1 MNSRIGFQT
10 KSNTAIWPPQTQT
23 TGDRHTMLPSED
35 LEKSFVVSNSED
47 GQTSKTH
54 FAVEKGSVG
63 FCGQWKLIRD
73 NKILGH

>member
-1 MNSRIGFQT
+1 M
-10 KSNTAIWPPQTQT
+10 
-23 TGDRHTMLPSED
+23 MLPSED
-35 LEKSFVVSNSED
+35 LEKSFVVSNSEN

-63 FCGQWKLIRD
+63 FCGQWKFIRD